1 MTTLCLQSSETPLT
15 PVRHP
20 PLDPTG
26 HEKKVQ
32 GNPCVYEI
40 QYRVRA
46 KRVEKLRGDK
56 DHQPRG
62 VNMVL
67 FLTSEGLVT
76 KLFYFCY
83 FYAFDY
89 F

>member
-67 FLTSEGLVT
+67 FLTSEEV
-76 KLFYFCY
+76 
-83 FYAFDY
+83 
-89 F
+89 